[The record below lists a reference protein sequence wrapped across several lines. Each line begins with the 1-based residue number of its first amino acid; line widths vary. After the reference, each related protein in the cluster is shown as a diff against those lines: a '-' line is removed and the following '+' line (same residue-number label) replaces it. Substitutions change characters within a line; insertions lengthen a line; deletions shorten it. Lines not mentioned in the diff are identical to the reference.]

1 MHSITL
7 YIRLGKYQLCISEI
21 RRYPHIGVMVGVLAK
36 ALLYHPW
43 ALMLIVGYILSI
55 LQKMKLRLIEFKCF
69 LKIIQLVNGGG
80 LTQN

>member
-1 MHSITL
+1 ML
-7 YIRLGKYQLCISEI
+7 YIRLGKYQLSISEI
-21 RRYPHIGVMVGVLAK
+21 RKYPHIGVIVGVLAK

-43 ALMLIVGYILSI
+43 APILIVGSILSI
-55 LQKMKLRLIEFKCF
+55 LRKMKLRLTEFKCF

>member
-1 MHSITL
+1 ML
-7 YIRLGKYQLCISEI
+7 YTRLGKYQLSISEI
-21 RRYPHIGVMVGVLAK
+21 RRYPHIGVIVGVLAK

-43 ALMLIVGYILSI
+43 APILIVGSI
-55 LQKMKLRLIEFKCF
+55 LQKMKLRLTEFKCF